1 MPTTTPWGSSQY
13 SERHFKG
20 CTTYATA
27 SHGGIHI
34 SPSAYK
40 YLSEYT
46 RKAGWEYGGLKGL
59 WYEEDCAVMLPL
71 YDLFKVPELAEKLK
85 ERYKRPT
92 LEQVKQWFPD
102 YEDTQSS

>member
-1 MPTTTPWGSSQY
+1 MATHTPWGMAQY

-20 CTTYATA
+20 CTTYGTA
-27 SHGGIHI
+27 SHGGINI
-34 SPSAYK
+34 SPSVYH

-46 RKAGWEYGGLKGL
+46 RNAGYISPTHKGL

-71 YDLFKVPELAEKLK
+71 YELYKVPEFAEKLK